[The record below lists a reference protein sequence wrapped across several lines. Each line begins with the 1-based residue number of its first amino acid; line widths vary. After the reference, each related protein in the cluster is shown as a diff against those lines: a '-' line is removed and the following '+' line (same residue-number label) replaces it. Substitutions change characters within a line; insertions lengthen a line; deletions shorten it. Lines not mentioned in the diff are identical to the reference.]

1 MFIFA
6 TVADNISRRKAFM
19 LSISISN
26 LGMTILCLSQSME
39 MAVTGMFIIGLS
51 AAPVIRII
59 EAIIS
64 ETTEK
69 TLKQKFLSSMT
80 VTRSIA
86 YILLATIYKAIGNWR
101 YSMLYSGLL
110 SGVIMSIAFYFLV

>member
-1 MFIFA
+1 
-6 TVADNISRRKAFM
+6 
-19 LSISISN
+19 
-26 LGMTILCLSQSME
+26 

-59 EAIIS
+59 EAIIF

-80 VTRSIA
+80 ITRSIA